1 MKNKLT
7 IQALASFQRIQD
19 SLKHDAIRDDLD
31 AIIENL
37 TELLNKARHI
47 KDAEMQNVTGDYQ

>member
-7 IQALASFQRIQD
+7 IQTLASFERIHD
-19 SLKHDAIRDDLD
+19 SLKHDAIQDDLD

-37 TELLNKARHI
+37 TELLNKAKEI
-47 KDAEMQNVTGDYQ
+47 KDLELQNVTGDYQ

>member
-7 IQALASFQRIQD
+7 IQTLASFERIHD
-19 SLKHDAIRDDLD
+19 SLKHDTIQDDLD

-37 TELLNKARHI
+37 TELLNKAKEI
-47 KDAEMQNVTGDYQ
+47 KDLELQNVTGDYQ

>member
-1 MKNKLT
+1 MNNKLT
-7 IQALASFQRIQD
+7 IQTLGAFDRIRD
-19 SLKHDAIRDDLD
+19 SLKHDAIQDDLD

-37 TELLNKARHI
+37 TELLNKAKEI

>member
-7 IQALASFQRIQD
+7 IQTLASFERIQD
-19 SLKHDAIRDDLD
+19 SLKHDAIQDDLD

-37 TELLNKARHI
+37 TELLNKATEI
-47 KDAEMQNVTGDYQ
+47 KDLELQNVTGDYQ

>member
-7 IQALASFQRIQD
+7 IQTTASFERIQD
-19 SLKHDAIRDDLD
+19 SLKHDVIQDDLD

-37 TELLNKARHI
+37 TALLNKAKEI
-47 KDAEMQNVTGDYQ
+47 KDAEMQNVTGDY